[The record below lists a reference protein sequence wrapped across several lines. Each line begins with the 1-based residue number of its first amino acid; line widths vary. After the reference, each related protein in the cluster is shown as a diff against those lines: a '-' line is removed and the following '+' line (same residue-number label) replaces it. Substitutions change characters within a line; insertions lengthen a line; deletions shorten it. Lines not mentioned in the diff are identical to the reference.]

1 VTVEIHRTVGPRARR
16 RAHARAS
23 RACRSSGI
31 ALACE
36 PAELAELAEPGAA
49 ALAARN
55 VTAAH
60 GTRRHA
66 QRRAK
71 DWGRHRR
78 QFP

>member
-1 VTVEIHRTVGPRARR
+1 MTVEIHRTVGPRARR
-16 RAHARAS
+16 RAHDRAS

-36 PAELAELAEPGAA
+36 AAELAEPGAA